1 MASLSTICRFFTA
14 LFVWFPMLV
23 NAQSVK
29 PTTWADAKK
38 NKEAI
43 IVVNYIQTPM
53 FSYSTS
59 QKDKP
64 KGICVD
70 LMDNFAKYLE
80 LQKGIKITVIYRPYE
95 DFVKF
100 YETTKNAPSGT
111 FGIGN
116 ITITEARKKE
126 VKFSPPFISNT
137 TVLLTHNSVPTLRKM
152 ELLGKDFA
160 GMTAY
165 TVRGTTNAQRIE
177 MLKKQYMP
185 EMQIKY
191 LSSSIEAIQ
200 AIAQDPKGFTNLD
213 FVYYNDA
220 IRDKMP
226 IKRHPVG
233 DFTAED
239 FGIMMP
245 MASDWLPAM
254 QDFFAIGG
262 RNYRNSAEYRASLN
276 THLGETAVRLL
287 ESIQKRQ

>member
-1 MASLSTICRFFTA
+1 MVTNSTLTKCLLLAFSF
-14 LFVWFPMLV
+14 LPFVA
-23 NAQSVK
+23 NAQNATS
-29 PTTWADAKK
+29 WADAKK
-38 NKEAI
+38 NKEAT

-53 FSYSTS
+53 FSYSSS
-59 QKDKP
+59 QKEKP

-70 LMDNFAKYLE
+70 LMENFAKYLE
-80 LQKGIKITVIYRPYE
+80 MQKGIKVKIEYRPYE
-95 DFVKF
+95 DFAKF
-100 YETTKNAPSGT
+100 YAATKASGNGT

-126 VKFSPPFISNT
+126 VRFSPPFISNT

-152 ELLGKDFA
+152 ELIGKDFA

-165 TVRGTTNAQRIE
+165 TVKGTTNAQRIE

-191 LSSSIEAIQ
+191 LNSSIDAIQ
-200 AIAQDPKGFTNLD
+200 SVAQDPKGFTNLD

-233 DFTAED
+233 DFNAEE

-245 MASDWLPAM
+245 MASDWQPAI
-254 QDFFAIGG
+254 QDFFAAEG

-276 THLGETAVRLL
+276 VHLGESAVRLL
-287 ESIQKRQ
+287 ESIQQRR

>member
-1 MASLSTICRFFTA
+1 M
-14 LFVWFPMLV
+14 
-23 NAQSVK
+23 
-29 PTTWADAKK
+29 
-38 NKEAI
+38 
-43 IVVNYIQTPM
+43 
-53 FSYSTS
+53 
-59 QKDKP
+59 
-64 KGICVD
+64 
-70 LMDNFAKYLE
+70 
-80 LQKGIKITVIYRPYE
+80 QKGIKVKIEYRPYE
-95 DFVKF
+95 DFAKF
-100 YETTKNAPSGT
+100 YAATKASGNGT

-126 VKFSPPFISNT
+126 VRFSPPFISNT

-152 ELLGKDFA
+152 ELIGKDFA

-165 TVRGTTNAQRIE
+165 TVKGTTNAQRIE

-191 LSSSIEAIQ
+191 LNSSIDAIQ
-200 AIAQDPKGFTNLD
+200 SVAQDPKGFTNLD

-233 DFTAED
+233 DFNAEE

-245 MASDWLPAM
+245 MASDWQPAI
-254 QDFFAIGG
+254 QDFFAAEG

-276 THLGETAVRLL
+276 VHLGESAVRLL
-287 ESIQKRQ
+287 ESIQQRR